1 MVSSLNVGAIF
12 LNHKH
17 KVSSCGF
24 YKNKPV
30 IPVSKVRNVIGDC
43 NLKLENVNSREIKRI
58 LKLVKTLK
66 YMSKMY
72 QHMSL
77 KIAQELYII
86 II

>member
-43 NLKLENVNSREIKRI
+43 SLKLENVNSREIKRI

-66 YMSKMY
+66 YMSKNVPTY
-72 QHMSL
+72 VIKNCPRAL
-77 KIAQELYII
+77 
-86 II
+86 